1 VAERFGIGDRK
12 GRIRPG
18 LDADLVLVRL
28 DESTIADK
36 QSLAF
41 RNAYSPYENRE
52 FLLKVK
58 KTILRGKFIYD
69 DQSGVIQEKVGV
81 CL

>member
-1 VAERFGIGDRK
+1 MLI
-12 GRIRPG
+12 
-18 LDADLVLVRL
+18 RL
-28 DESTIADK
+28 DESTVVDK

-41 RNAYSPYENRE
+41 RNAYSPYEGKE

-58 KTILRGKFIYD
+58 KTILRGKVIYD
-69 DQSGVIQEKVGV
+69 DQSGISKEKLGV

>member
-1 VAERFGIGDRK
+1 MLTEKDG
-12 GRIRPG
+12 IRPG
-18 LDADLVLVRL
+18 LDADLVLIRL
-28 DESTIADK
+28 DESTVADK
-36 QSLAF
+36 QSFAF

-58 KTILRGKFIYD
+58 KTILRGKVIYD
-69 DQSGVIQEKVGV
+69 DQSGVIKEKFGV